1 MTRARRPLQLQLA
14 LCQMSGDLLL
24 LIFSGEDWLY
34 RERFYAKESFGKI
47 FQWNIHV
54 KVPIISFKK
63 NIFQNNYFVTKNSD
77 QVERLSVM
85 EDGRSNSQFMTHAP
99 IPPSIYIA
107 YHDHMDLI
115 QIFAEITF
123 GHHFYQFTLFLRSNL
138 KKNYCFSS
146 F

>member
-47 FQWNIHV
+47 FQWNIYG

-107 YHDHMDLI
+107 YHDTCTFFKYLLRLPLAI
-115 QIFAEITF
+115 IFIN
-123 GHHFYQFTLFLRSNL
+123 LR
-138 KKNYCFSS
+138 CF
-146 F
+146 